1 MNHKVRI
8 IVFYYTVSHNY
19 MSRNSFFESRNPL
32 LQEKK
37 FAQAPGE
44 SAMTG
49 TGVFSETST
58 VAGAINKTLILS
70 AILLVTSVI
79 SYVMP
84 SSFLMIAGAV
94 GGLIAVLVASFK
106 PHTSAVSAP
115 VYAAFEGLFV
125 GSVSAFFAATMDG
138 IILQAV
144 SLTMGTLF
152 TMLIVYKSGLIPVTD
167 KLRTGIVMAT
177 GAVFFVYL
185 ISFIGGFFGFSIP
198 YLHEGG
204 MIGIGISVVIIGIA
218 ALNLL
223 LDFDMFSKAEEN
235 GAPKYM
241 EWFCALGLMVTLV
254 WLYIEFLRLLSK
266 LNRD

>member
-1 MNHKVRI
+1 MANK
-8 IVFYYTVSHNY
+8 
-19 MSRNSFFESRNPL
+19 SFFESRNPFL
-32 LQEKK
+32 SEKK
-37 FAQAPGE
+37 FIE
-44 SAMTG
+44 TSATITQSG
-49 TGVFSETST
+49 SAVIEETST
-58 VAGAINKTLILS
+58 IAGAINKTLILFGV
-70 AILLVTSVI
+70 LMVTSVI
-79 SYVMP
+79 SYWMP
-84 SSFLMIAGAV
+84 SGFLMIAGAV

-106 PHTSAVSAP
+106 PHTSAIAAP

-125 GSVSAFFAATMDG
+125 GSISAYFAAMMDG

-144 SLTMGTLF
+144 SLTMGTLL
-152 TMLIVYKSGLIPVTD
+152 TMLVVYKTGIIPVTQ

-185 ISFIGGFFGFSIP
+185 ISFIGSFFGFSIP

-218 ALNLL
+218 AFNLL
-223 LDFDMFSKAEEN
+223 LDFDMFEKAEEH